1 VVLVQNR
8 YEEKHKNLEM
18 EIKWSQLSG
27 SFGLLSNKH
36 FAFYLSMYGI
46 SCKYPVDHRFYL
58 RAVSSMFSDSDLF

>member
-1 VVLVQNR
+1 
-8 YEEKHKNLEM
+8 M

-58 RAVSSMFSDSDLF
+58 KAVSSMFSDSDLFWPRKKDSLCQMLVLEF